1 MYWRIRSF
9 PELDHLPES
18 VRDELVRT
26 HLRTW
31 QVVRLIVQC
40 ILLGAVFA
48 SFAVLFMALMLRLDT
63 LLLWAWPVVAVFFSA
78 LIYQFRLIRIRG
90 QLLMYLEQ
98 AAKRE
103 RLPMCLGCGYNLRGM
118 MSDRCPECGMRIHG
132 TRSNG

>member
-9 PELDHLPES
+9 PELEHLPES

-26 HLRTW
+26 HSRTSH
-31 QVVRLIVQC
+31 VVRFVVYCAILGTLI
-40 ILLGAVFA
+40 GSMAVACLIQLFH
-48 SFAVLFMALMLRLDT
+48 SVLF
-63 LLLWAWPVVAVFFSA
+63 LWLWPVVAVFFSA

-118 MSDRCPECGMRIHG
+118 TSDRCPECGMRIHDA
-132 TRSNG
+132 RSNG